1 MRATRR
7 FPWLPLA
14 PTIST
19 GPLRVWAQWREKTIY
34 SHLHFS
40 AYGKFE
46 QQKCAE
52 RKAIGELIQP
62 HETGN
67 LLRS

>member
-1 MRATRR
+1 M
-7 FPWLPLA
+7 
-14 PTIST
+14 
-19 GPLRVWAQWREKTIY
+19 
-34 SHLHFS
+34 HFS

-52 RKAIGELIQP
+52 MKAIGELIQP